1 MIACISTFFNFYASV
16 TFEAKKL
23 PLPLWIPQKNR
34 VATAYLSSANGNLSR
49 QNKAELGMQGGL
61 SYCTIKSLIEL
72 SDFINIVNNLKQI
85 SELAEGKLPIN
96 LFY

>member
-1 MIACISTFFNFYASV
+1 V

-61 SYCTIKSLIEL
+61 AWYALGLTSAWYALGLKITQGDK
-72 SDFINIVNNLKQI
+72 LKQI
-85 SELAEGKLPIN
+85 GRGVKWM
-96 LFY
+96 

>member
-1 MIACISTFFNFYASV
+1 M

-34 VATAYLSSANGNLSR
+34 VATAYLSSANENLSR

-61 SYCTIKSLIEL
+61 GGSQQPVYKDGAHKIKLIRIMWVHLVLQVVIL
-72 SDFINIVNNLKQI
+72 S
-85 SELAEGKLPIN
+85 KL
-96 LFY
+96 